1 MNDEQRTRADEQMAR
16 ALDADPSVRDPRPF
30 YRPVLKHLRETDPEG
45 FSRALGY
52 YESTLV
58 PEVAGGADPL
68 ACWLEYGRL
77 LADALGPG
85 ETVAVD
91 ATGRAHSV
99 GVEEVGASQGL
110 LMHLPNAGSAPVL
123 VLRYPVPS
131 SPHQD
136 AAVEV
141 LAAGR
146 VTASLYEA

>member
-1 MNDEQRTRADEQMAR
+1 MSDEQKSRADERMAT
-16 ALDADPSVRDPRPF
+16 ALAADPSVRDPRPF

-45 FSRALGY
+45 FGRALGY

-91 ATGRAHSV
+91 ATGRARPV
-99 GVEEVGASQGL
+99 GEEELGVSPGL
-110 LMHLPNAGSAPVL
+110 LLHLPSAGSAPVL

-136 AAVEV
+136 AAVEL